1 MQRIYGS
8 ERLEINIQTKSLEK
22 IWNTMDDLIRLSFDL
37 GQATL
42 SVVMRRKPRRRS
54 NDASRLVVFMQKD
67 EGVPVYLLLLS

>member
-37 GQATL
+37 GQDT
-42 SVVMRRKPRRRS
+42 VVG
-54 NDASRLVVFMQKD
+54 LFEILFQKY
-67 EGVPVYLLLLS
+67 VC